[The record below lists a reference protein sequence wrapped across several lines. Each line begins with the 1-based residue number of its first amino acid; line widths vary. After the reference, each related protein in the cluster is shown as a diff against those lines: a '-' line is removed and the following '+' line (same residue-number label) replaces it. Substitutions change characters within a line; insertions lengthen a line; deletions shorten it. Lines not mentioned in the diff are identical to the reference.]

1 MSAALGCV
9 KYLKRRAQ
17 LRVGAGYLLPQRA
30 QLSPGVIVDARVV
43 QEERVSRRACSFAS
57 GAWVTIRT
65 RSEAASARSMSCP
78 AKHPTSPDT
87 AACVWNGHRRALP
100 VRDKVEQYAYQ

>member
-43 QEERVSRRACSFAS
+43 QEKRMGFVKRKKS
-57 GAWVTIRT
+57 
-65 RSEAASARSMSCP
+65 
-78 AKHPTSPDT
+78 
-87 AACVWNGHRRALP
+87 
-100 VRDKVEQYAYQ
+100 VR